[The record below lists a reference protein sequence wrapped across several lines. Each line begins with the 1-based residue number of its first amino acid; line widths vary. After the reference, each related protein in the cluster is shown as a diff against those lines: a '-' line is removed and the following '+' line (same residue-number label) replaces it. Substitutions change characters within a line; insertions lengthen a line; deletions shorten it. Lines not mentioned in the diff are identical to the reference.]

1 MVFSSLLFLF
11 CFLPVTFA
19 VYYIAPVRLKNA
31 VLLVASLV
39 FYSWGEIRFFPVM
52 IAVILVNYFAG
63 LAIGRWRRNRAL
75 SRAVLLLSLVF
86 SIAWLVFF
94 KYSNFLIDNW
104 NTLTG
109 MAVPYIEAARTLPLG
124 ISFYTFQIMTYTVD
138 VYAGKV
144 ETERNI
150 INFGTFVVLFPQLI
164 AGPIVKYS
172 DISRELHSRKIT
184 LGAVQDGIGLFI
196 LGLGSKVL
204 LANSIGALWSDVAAV
219 GFANVS
225 TASAWLA
232 LIAFTLQIYFD
243 FSGYSLMAIGMGK
256 ALGFTF
262 PQNFNYPYI
271 SRSVTEFWR
280 RWHMTLSGWFRDY
293 VYIPLGGSRRGPA
306 RNVLNLLVVWALTG
320 LWHGASWNFVLWW
333 LYYFVLLM
341 IDRMGLRVF
350 LDRHPLISHAYS
362 LLAVMLG
369 WGLFAIEGSFGALG
383 VFFGKLFSLTGGN
396 EWMFYLRNYAVVLAL
411 GILFSMPVLNRI
423 RDRHPK
429 VCRALALP
437 FLGLILVLSVA
448 YLVDST
454 YNPFLYWNF

>member
-63 LAIGRWRRNRAL
+63 LAIGRWKRNRAL

-164 AGPIVKYS
+164 AGPIVK
-172 DISRELHSRKIT
+172 
-184 LGAVQDGIGLFI
+184 
-196 LGLGSKVL
+196 
-204 LANSIGALWSDVAAV
+204 
-219 GFANVS
+219 
-225 TASAWLA
+225 
-232 LIAFTLQIYFD
+232 
-243 FSGYSLMAIGMGK
+243 
-256 ALGFTF
+256 
-262 PQNFNYPYI
+262 
-271 SRSVTEFWR
+271 
-280 RWHMTLSGWFRDY
+280 
-293 VYIPLGGSRRGPA
+293 
-306 RNVLNLLVVWALTG
+306 
-320 LWHGASWNFVLWW
+320 
-333 LYYFVLLM
+333 
-341 IDRMGLRVF
+341 
-350 LDRHPLISHAYS
+350 
-362 LLAVMLG
+362 
-369 WGLFAIEGSFGALG
+369 
-383 VFFGKLFSLTGGN
+383 
-396 EWMFYLRNYAVVLAL
+396 
-411 GILFSMPVLNRI
+411 
-423 RDRHPK
+423 
-429 VCRALALP
+429 
-437 FLGLILVLSVA
+437 
-448 YLVDST
+448 
-454 YNPFLYWNF
+454 